1 MATDQ
6 KKSKMEDSLA
16 KKNPR
21 PILAE
26 ELIRLPELQKSF
38 IGVLKEKKAIS
49 KAIAGLGPILP
60 SPQHLKRCSGLRI
73 YLAPVDKMNESAEG
87 LKKLLSDKG
96 FDLTLFED
104 ELEILEVVATPPR
117 TKSQME
123 YASKFWPVNFHP
135 DLNLE
140 ALISESLFSDEQLAS
155 LEFCMRLAIAAAK
168 DSAIGSSECNGSAV
182 IVNPDDATI
191 LSIAASS
198 QDKHPMWHASML
210 AVDLVA
216 KVQGG
221 GAWKL
226 IQDSNSETDT
236 LKRKLGDSLPLRY
249 PESIF
254 KIEVPKE
261 NGLSFIAKDQKKK
274 QESRKEFD
282 DKCAPYLCTGYWAF
296 LLQEPC
302 SLCAMALLHSRVSR
316 IFYGATNPKTG
327 ILGSRATLHSV
338 PGLNHRYQ
346 VWSELLRDECEE
358 TLKACR
364 TIDD

>member
-6 KKSKMEDSLA
+6 KKPKMEESFT
-16 KKNPR
+16 KKKPS

-26 ELIRLPELQKSF
+26 ELIRQPELQKSF
-38 IGVLKEKKAIS
+38 IGILKEKQGIS

-73 YLAPVDKMNESAEG
+73 YLAPVDRAHESAEE
-87 LKKLLSDKG
+87 LKKFLSSKG
-96 FDLTLFED
+96 FDLSLFED
-104 ELEILEVVATPPR
+104 ELEISEVVATPPR
-117 TKSQME
+117 TKSQMV

-140 ALISESLFSDEQLAS
+140 ALISGSLFNDEQLAS
-155 LEFCMRLAIAAAK
+155 LESCMRFAIAAAE

-182 IVNPDDATI
+182 IINPDNATI

-216 KVQGG
+216 KAQGG

-226 IQDSNSETDT
+226 IQDFNSETET
-236 LKRKLGDSLPLRY
+236 LKRKHGDFLPLRY
-249 PESIF
+249 PESLF
-254 KIEVPKE
+254 KIEIPKDD
-261 NGLSFIAKDQKKK
+261 GLSFIAKDQKKK
-274 QESRKEFD
+274 QETRKEFD
-282 DKCAPYLCTGYWAF
+282 DKSGPYLCTGYWAF

-302 SLCAMALLHSRVSR
+302 PFCAMALLHSRVSR
-316 IFYGATNPKTG
+316 IFYGAANPKTG

-346 VWSELLRDECEE
+346 VWNKLLGDECEKV
-358 TLKACR
+358 LKMCR

>member
-117 TKSQME
+117 TKSQM
-123 YASKFWPVNFHP
+123 
-135 DLNLE
+135 D
-140 ALISESLFSDEQLAS
+140 DEQLAS

>member
-6 KKSKMEDSLA
+6 KKPKMEDSLS
-16 KKNPR
+16 KKKPR

-26 ELIRLPELQKSF
+26 ELIRQLELQKSF
-38 IGVLKEKKAIS
+38 VGVLKEKKGIS
-49 KAIAGLGPILP
+49 KAIAGLGSILP

-73 YLAPVDKMNESAEG
+73 YLAPVKMVNESAEE

-96 FDLTLFED
+96 FDLSLFED
-104 ELEILEVVATPPR
+104 ELEISEVVATPPR
-117 TKSQME
+117 TKSQMA

-140 ALISESLFSDEQLAS
+140 ALISGSLFNDEQLTS
-155 LEFCMRLAIAAAK
+155 LEFCMRLAIAAAE
-168 DSAIGSSECNGSAV
+168 DSAIGSNECNGSAV

-216 KVQGG
+216 KIQGG
-221 GAWKL
+221 GTWKL
-226 IQDSNSETDT
+226 IQDPNSETNI
-236 LKRKLGDSLPLRY
+236 LKRKQEDSLPLRY
-249 PESIF
+249 PEFLSR
-254 KIEVPKE
+254 IEVPKDDS
-261 NGLSFIAKDQKKK
+261 LVFVMRDQNKK
-274 QESRKEFD
+274 QTRKEFD
-282 DKCAPYLCTGYWAF
+282 DKCGPYLCTGYWAF

-302 SLCAMALLHSRVSR
+302 PLCAMALLHSRISR
-316 IFYGATNPKTG
+316 IFYGAANPKTG

-346 VWSELLRDECEE
+346 VWSELLREECEQ
-358 TLKACR
+358 TLKKCR
-364 TIDD
+364 TVDD